1 MSKIATPYNPN
12 QGTNWLQNVFSP
24 LTVREPY
31 RLSLSKKTELWYGG
45 GEEGTPWEDVNSR
58 WPPHLLGETVGVLPH
73 NRYPCPEAKQ
83 TGRWLQRR
91 HSEDTGPFSS
101 ATHTATSFQ
110 PGVFLLLADESRSCV
125 CSYVPRCWAEKLSR
139 AWRAQCTQHYGNNH
153 HGASDLSLTANQT
166 KEGHHSFT
174 DRETEPWAGRWP
186 PLRYSMTP
194 CTRYKS
200 PEADDKP
207 LHSIHSCLG
216 SHCIHACI
224 PLTVQQRC
232 VQGPPGSTALGV
244 RW

>member
-1 MSKIATPYNPN
+1 MQLVSKIATPYNPN

-110 PGVFLLLADESRSCV
+110 PGVFYCWQMNPGPAS
-125 CSYVPRCWAEKLSR
+125 VPTSPDVGQKNSLEPGGLNVLSIM
-139 AWRAQCTQHYGNNH
+139 ATITMEH
-153 HGASDLSLTANQT
+153 LT
-166 KEGHHSFT
+166 
-174 DRETEPWAGRWP
+174 
-186 PLRYSMTP
+186 
-194 CTRYKS
+194 
-200 PEADDKP
+200 
-207 LHSIHSCLG
+207 
-216 SHCIHACI
+216 
-224 PLTVQQRC
+224 
-232 VQGPPGSTALGV
+232 
-244 RW
+244 